1 MRIIGLS
8 CGRRNGNNELLLK
21 HAMTQARAV
30 SGAELEIIRLQDLE
44 LKDCIGCETCMR
56 GLTIGGDGLCVVRDD
71 DMGWLADRVKEA
83 DALILATPIY
93 DLIPTGTVITL
104 LNRVLGIGKEYQ
116 AYCRAHP
123 KVGAA
128 IALGG
133 SDWINLAEP
142 LMDLAVRN
150 LSKGCII
157 VDKMVVG
164 HNPAP
169 AMVVLDDA
177 AVERAQTLGRRVG
190 SALLD
195 REHAAFAGDPGICP
209 GCHCS
214 LLEPRGG
221 DRVGCPFC
229 DAEGT
234 VEVTA
239 GQLVIHWDE
248 QSVKDNRFGP
258 AGDVHHR
265 ADIAASHKK
274 AHEHQA
280 LIRQRVSELE
290 QFDGTFV
297 KPPLK
302 E

>member
-1 MRIIGLS
+1 MRIVGLS

-21 HAMTQARAV
+21 RAMTQARIV
-30 SGAELEIIRLQDLE
+30 SGADLEIIRLQELN

-56 GLTIGGDGLCVVRDD
+56 GLTTGGDGLCVVKDD
-71 DMGWLADRVKEA
+71 DMGWLANTVKEA

-93 DLIPTGTVITL
+93 DLIPTGTVVTL

-123 KVGAA
+123 KIGAA

-133 SDWINLAEP
+133 SDWINLADP

-169 AMVVLDDA
+169 SMVVLDDTA
-177 AVERAQTLGRRVG
+177 MERADLLGRRVG

-195 REHAAFAGDPGICP
+195 PQRAVFSGDAGICP
-209 GCHCS
+209 GCHCN

-234 VEVTA
+234 VQVQD
-239 GQLVIHWDE
+239 GQMVIHWDE
-248 QSVKDNRFGP
+248 ASVENNRFGP
-258 AGDVHHR
+258 AGDIHHR
-265 ADIAASHKK
+265 ADIATSHKK
-274 AHEHQA
+274 AHENQA
-280 LIRQRVSELE
+280 LIRQRVNALE
-290 QFDGTFV
+290 QFDGKFI
-297 KPPLK
+297 KPPAK